1 MSEFDI
7 ALKAVQTYAEMHPRP
22 LHVTQKQAAEM
33 LNISQNTLRK
43 IVSRGDIKLNKM
55 GMISITEIDNALLSR
70 AAQKCPFQLKEYA
83 TNVMVIITLNPSIQI
98 KSFAAQ
104 NVDLN
109 QFFQMSL
116 IMINATT
123 GQKA

>member
-70 AAQKCPFQLKEYA
+70 AA
-83 TNVMVIITLNPSIQI
+83 
-98 KSFAAQ
+98 
-104 NVDLN
+104 
-109 QFFQMSL
+109 
-116 IMINATT
+116 
-123 GQKA
+123 